1 MTEQNAYLAQVV
13 HQRDEAL
20 RQLRAA
26 EDELAMWRQ
35 RAAGRPVETRH
46 LVEIHRDSVRV
57 HGDGELTGAGP
68 EALAALLAE
77 GAPAE
82 PVLTARYIPTVVSG
96 CPRPYHSG
104 HTCEEIAA
112 LADALE
118 RAIDGALK
126 RMQEPHLGAA
136 FTAPADGP

>member
-26 EDELAMWRQ
+26 EDELAWWRQ
-35 RAAGRPVETRH
+35 HAANRPVETRH
-46 LVEIHRDSVRV
+46 LVEIHRDGVRV

-68 EALAALLAE
+68 EALTALLTE

-82 PVLTARYIPTVVSG
+82 PAS
-96 CPRPYHSG
+96 
-104 HTCEEIAA
+104 
-112 LADALE
+112 
-118 RAIDGALK
+118 
-126 RMQEPHLGAA
+126 
-136 FTAPADGP
+136 